1 MSIWLVGNDDGFA
14 PPREVD
20 RIECKCEGHFLNCNI
35 AFLTYLVNLRIFDQP
50 IMELE

>member
-1 MSIWLVGNDDGFA
+1 MSISSVDNDGGSA

-20 RIECKCEGHFLNCNI
+20 RIECKWKGHFLNCNI
-35 AFLTYLVNLRIFDQP
+35 AFLIYLVNLRMFDQP